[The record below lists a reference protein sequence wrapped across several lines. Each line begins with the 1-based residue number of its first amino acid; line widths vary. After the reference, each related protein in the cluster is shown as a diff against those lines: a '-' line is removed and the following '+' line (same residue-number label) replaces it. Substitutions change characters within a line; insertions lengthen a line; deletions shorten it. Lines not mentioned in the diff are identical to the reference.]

1 MIKHIW
7 SVLCQQSIVNRDSNN
22 ISLIEVIEQLSIEGR
37 VIESE
42 SEKPK
47 LLPLSFNIVSMWIRE
62 NLDEPA
68 DSKANVIFLSPRDK
82 ELSRKEVHI
91 DLSEYQRFRTISR
104 INGLPFSGY
113 GQYKFVIKVLN
124 EGDWKTVATLPL
136 SILAIKKSKD
146 SKD

>member
-1 MIKHIW
+1 MIKHVW
-7 SVLCQQSIVNRDSNN
+7 SVLCQQSIINRDSNN

-37 VIESE
+37 LIDSKD
-42 SEKPK
+42 EKPK
-47 LLPLSFNIVSMWIRE
+47 LLPLSFNIVSMWIRK

-68 DSKANVIFLSPRDK
+68 DSKANIILFSPNDK

-113 GQYKFVIKVLN
+113 GQYKFVIKVLK
-124 EGDWKTVATLPL
+124 EEDWGTVARLPL
-136 SILAIKKSKD
+136 SILSSEKSKD
-146 SKD
+146 